1 MAEKLKRHLDKVY
14 QYASGISHLIQKAKR
29 PFPIPLGYGHFH
41 REEGE
46 IDLADNPYDAVSR
59 GLGRPSLP
67 SEIVD
72 DPVCVRLRMLTS
84 AYPKVILKTSFFV

>member
-1 MAEKLKRHLDKVY
+1 MLA
-14 QYASGISHLIQKAKR
+14 ASRTSFRR
-29 PFPIPLGYGHFH
+29 PSDPSRFPWVMDTFTGRG
-41 REEGE
+41 EGE

-72 DPVCVRLRMLTS
+72 DPVSVHLCILTS
-84 AYPKVILKTSFFV
+84 AYLKVILKTSFFV